1 MCAMN
6 HSGRSGWSVRSVL
19 SVFSVASVLS
29 LSSVACSTTEAPT
42 EPSSVVNV
50 APSRVTSVTV
60 SGVNSFFQQ
69 GQTGQLA
76 ATVTLSNGFTENRAA
91 SAQWQSTNSNVASVS
106 AAGLVTAGQ
115 EGEATIR
122 ATIEGVTGEYGVR
135 VRYGFRAPDPAPG
148 TRLPLPNEA
157 GFVASL
163 INSRP
168 DLVARSCQDQGG
180 TWELLDFVVDR
191 LREKDLRWGY
201 NGRRADPNF
210 VARDEVAYHYGA
222 GDSLNSRQTYAID
235 ILGGHCGPNPT
246 PAWFDV
252 TDLGTIWLTR
262 GRF

>member
-1 MCAMN
+1 MRGPFFCAA
-6 HSGRSGWSVRSVL
+6 VSVL
-19 SVFSVASVLS
+19 SAL
-29 LSSVACSTTEAPT
+29 SVACSTTDAPT
-42 EPSSVVNV
+42 EPSSVINV
-50 APSRVTSVTV
+50 APARTTAVSL
-60 SGVNSFFQQ
+60 SGVNNFFQR
-69 GQTGQLA
+69 GQTGQLT
-76 ATVTLSNGFTENRAA
+76 ATATLSNGFTEDRSA
-91 SAQWQSTNSNVASVS
+91 SAQWTSTNNGVASVS
-106 AAGLVTAGQ
+106 AAGLVTAGD

-122 ATIEGVTGEYGVR
+122 ANIDGVTGDYSVR
-135 VRYGFRAPDPAPG
+135 VRYGNRTPDPPPG
-148 TRLPLPNEA
+148 GRLPVPNES

-210 VARDEVAYHYGA
+210 VARDEVAYHWGR
-222 GDSLNSRQTYAID
+222 GESLNSRETYSFD
-235 ILGGHCGPNPT
+235 ILGGHCGPTPT

-252 TDLGTIWLTR
+252 SDLGTIWLTR

>member
-1 MCAMN
+1 MRIL
-6 HSGRSGWSVRSVL
+6 STGSRRSSV
-19 SVFSVASVLS
+19 SVFSVCSVAVLS
-29 LSSVACSTTEAPT
+29 AAAFSAACSTTEAPT

-50 APSRVTSVTV
+50 APARVVSVAVT
-60 SGVNSFFQQ
+60 GVNNFFQQ
-69 GQTGQLA
+69 GQTGQLVA
-76 ATVTLSNGFTENRAA
+76 MATLSNGFVENRSA
-91 SAQWQSTNSNVASVS
+91 SAQWQSTNGNVASVS
-106 AAGLVTAGQ
+106 GTGVVTAGA

-122 ATIEGVTGEYGVR
+122 ATIDGVSGEQNVR
-135 VRYGFRAPDPAPG
+135 VRYGFRTPDPAPG

-222 GDSLNSRQTYAID
+222 GDSLNSRETYSVD

>member
-1 MCAMN
+1 MSAKMIPV
-6 HSGRSGWSVRSVL
+6 HRSVF
-19 SVFSVASVLS
+19 SVFSVAVLS
-29 LSSVACSTTEAPT
+29 VAAAACSTTEAPT
-42 EPSSVVNV
+42 EPSNIVNV
-50 APSRVTSVTV
+50 APARVVSVAV

-76 ATVTLSNGFTENRAA
+76 AMATLSNGFVENRAT
-91 SAQWQSTNSNVASVS
+91 SAQWQSTNGNVASVS
-106 AAGLVTAGQ
+106 AAGVVTAGQ

-122 ATIEGVTGEYGVR
+122 ATIDGVTGEYGVR
-135 VRYGFRAPDPAPG
+135 VRYGFRAPDPSPG

-222 GDSLNSRQTYAID
+222 GDSLNSREAYSVD